1 MPNASETASR
11 TFRSLAAGAG
21 TTSRWRPLIGIAL
34 AIAALA
40 LWPSVAPNSYL
51 VSAGVVVLN
60 YAVFATGWNIMG
72 GFTGYISLGHAAFF
86 GLGAYGTALL
96 VIHTEMQFLLAVLLA
111 TVATMIIAVPIG
123 FAALRVRGA
132 SFVIVTIAL
141 VLVLQL
147 VFQGWRD
154 VTGGSSGLVVPRPFP
169 DMLRPQHHETFY
181 YIFLAML
188 AITMVVW
195 TIIDRSRFG
204 AALKGVRE
212 DEDKAESLG
221 APTANLKLV
230 AFVISAAFVAIC
242 GGLYALWFGDLD
254 PIFQFDIVLGSTVVL
269 MALLGG
275 IRFLFGPLLG
285 ALVLGSALEYFVL
298 EYGDTQFHLIATG
311 LLLALVVLFLPDGF
325 LTGVAQLRARLR
337 PQASSIREISAE
349 ELRAQQDGRRTE
361 QAMSTPA
368 SEAQGADGVDEPVD
382 PDGSGD
388 PDDPDDRA
396 DLDDPGGPDARPVST
411 GGAARPGPEEQ
422 R

>member
-1 MPNASETASR
+1 MRNASDTRSTR
-11 TFRSLAAGAG
+11 RSLTVGG
-21 TTSRWRPLIGIAL
+21 GSPSRWRPILGIVVAIAL
-34 AIAALA
+34 LA
-40 LWPSVAPNSYL
+40 LWPSIAPNSYML
-51 VSAGVVVLN
+51 SAGVVVLN
-60 YAVFATGWNIMG
+60 YAVFATAWNIMG

-96 VIHTEMQFLLAVLLA
+96 VIHTEIHFALAILISMVG
-111 TVATMIIAVPIG
+111 TMIIAIPVG

-147 VFQGWRD
+147 VFQSWKV

-169 DMLRPQHHETFY
+169 DLLRPEHHEVFFY
-181 YIFLAML
+181 LFLGLL
-188 AITMVVW
+188 AVTMVVW
-195 TIIDRSRFG
+195 SVIDRSRFG

-230 AFVISAAFVAIC
+230 AFVISAGFVAVA
-242 GGLYALWFGDLD
+242 GGLYGLWFGDLD

-285 ALVLGSALEYFVL
+285 ALVIGTALEYFVMN
-298 EYGDTQFHLIATG
+298 YGDTQFHLIATG
-311 LLLALVVLFLPDGF
+311 LLLAVVVLFLPDGV

-337 PQASSIREISAE
+337 PQATSIREMSAE
-349 ELRAQQDGRRTE
+349 DLRAEQDSREASPVAVRT
-361 QAMSTPA
+361 
-368 SEAQGADGVDEPVD
+368 
-382 PDGSGD
+382 
-388 PDDPDDRA
+388 PDDGDT
-396 DLDDPGGPDARPVST
+396 DPT
-411 GGAARPGPEEQ
+411 TEET